1 MHVIKEVEEK
11 KRREEKRREE
21 KRKEKKRKE
30 KKRKERGKDIVMNN
44 SRIRPSSPHSRQ
56 RDYECVRD
64 LWCFRDGLY

>member
-1 MHVIKEVEEK
+1 MHVIKEVEE

-21 KRKEKKRKE
+21 KRREE
-30 KKRKERGKDIVMNN
+30 KRKERGKDIVMNN

-64 LWCFRDGLY
+64 L